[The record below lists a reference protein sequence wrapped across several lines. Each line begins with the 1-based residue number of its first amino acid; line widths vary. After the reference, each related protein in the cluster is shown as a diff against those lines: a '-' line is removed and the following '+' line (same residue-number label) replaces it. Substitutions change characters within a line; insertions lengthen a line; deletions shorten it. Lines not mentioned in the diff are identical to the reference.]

1 MKIQT
6 KYFGEIEL
14 GDEKIITF
22 DNGLMGFEEY
32 KQYTILYDIEDGE
45 EPVIAWLQCTT
56 EEGLALPVIHP
67 TLIKEDY
74 DPMVEDELLKPLGE
88 LTEENLVIFL
98 TVTVPSDVK
107 KMSANLKAPI
117 IINSDTRKGCQ
128 IIAEND
134 DYPVK
139 FSMYKATKESK
150 NEEGK

>member
-14 GDEKIITF
+14 GEEKIITF

-32 KQYTILYDIEDGE
+32 KQYTILYDIESGE
-45 EPVIAWLQCTT
+45 EPVISWLQCTT
-56 EEGLALPVIHP
+56 EESLALPVIHP
-67 TLIKEDY
+67 ALIKEDY
-74 DPMVEDELLKPLGE
+74 DPTVEDELLKPLGE
-88 LTEENLVIFL
+88 LTEENLLIFL

-128 IIAEND
+128 IIAENN

-150 NEEGK
+150 NQEGK